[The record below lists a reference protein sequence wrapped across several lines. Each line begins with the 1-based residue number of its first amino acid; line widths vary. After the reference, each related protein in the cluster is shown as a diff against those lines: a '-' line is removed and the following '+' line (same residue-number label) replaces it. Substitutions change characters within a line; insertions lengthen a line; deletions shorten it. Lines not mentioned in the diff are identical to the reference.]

1 MTKAKYSTSISR
13 AITDFLTEDDWNYT
27 FDAEKGRFQFILSTN
42 KKLKNISY
50 IISVREDSYI
60 VYATSP
66 IGPSADNPEEMAR
79 MAEFICRANFGLVNG
94 NFELDFRDGEIRYK
108 TYVNCDGIVPTE
120 EIIRSSIFV
129 IASMYK
135 RYADGITD
143 VLFKDITPEEAI
155 KNCEQETA
163 SAISDA
169 LHKLLQASPEGPLA
183 EKLQH
188 LLEFASDTEDEDDD
202 NGLIELIPEDDDDY
216 SAEDK
221 IIVDDY
227 EADEKQDEEDEDNDN
242 EEKDDGEETV
252 IHTESEEEEDDDDDN
267 GDEIVDETLLD
278 LSDFLKNLKDDSTD

>member
-1 MTKAKYSTSISR
+1 MTDAKYSTSISK

-27 FDAEKGRFQFILSTN
+27 FDAEKGRFQFIMSTN
-42 KKLKNISY
+42 RKLKNVSY
-50 IISVREDSYI
+50 IISVRDDSYI

-66 IGPSADNPEEMAR
+66 IGPSADDPDEMAR

-108 TYVNCDGIVPTE
+108 TYVNCDGIVPTKGM
-120 EIIRSSIFV
+120 IRSSIFV

-135 RYADGITD
+135 RYADGIID

-155 KNCEQETA
+155 KNCEHETA

-188 LLEFASDTEDEDDD
+188 LLGLASDAEDDDETINITPEDDDTYSLEDVATEEDSREKDEEDEGDDDEDDAVIHAEPESEDDD
-202 NGLIELIPEDDDDY
+202 N
-216 SAEDK
+216 
-221 IIVDDY
+221 
-227 EADEKQDEEDEDNDN
+227 N
-242 EEKDDGEETV
+242 
-252 IHTESEEEEDDDDDN
+252 
-267 GDEIVDETLLD
+267 DEIVDETLLD
-278 LSDFLKNLKDDSTD
+278 LSDFLRNLKDDSAE